1 MVPDEIAGMLFDE
14 EAPQD
19 KHRWATVKKV
29 EDGRVFVSLNA
40 SDVLTECSALYPNAA
55 VGDRVF
61 LCLTAGSAVAIGK
74 AY

>member
-1 MVPDEIAGMLFDE
+1 MVSDEIASMLFDE

-29 EDGRVFVSLNA
+29 ENGRVYVSLNT
-40 SDVLTECSALYPNAA
+40 SDVLTECPALYPNAA

-74 AY
+74 LY